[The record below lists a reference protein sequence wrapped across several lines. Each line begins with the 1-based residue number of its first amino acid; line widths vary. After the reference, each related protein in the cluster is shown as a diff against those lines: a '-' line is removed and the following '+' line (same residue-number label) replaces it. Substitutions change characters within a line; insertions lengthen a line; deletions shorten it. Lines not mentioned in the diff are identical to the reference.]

1 MLFYKKTDYNYQIF
15 QIKIEENQTNI
26 LKFSFLSYN
35 KNNIIK
41 RPSSFTKI
49 ITKNNETNHYETQR
63 MYIEIIKKIC
73 DLLKIKHQINFDN
86 PPFNIILY
94 IHTESD
100 FSIDDDLNEFTPLY
114 NKKNFL
120 YLGKDF
126 EVNDKNYTKFLNNDK
141 NVTNVNNVS
150 NIFSFKSVSVV
161 TNNKMENSFNKEN
174 KFKRKIKNKNLLRS
188 LIKNTEN
195 LYDNFYGNII
205 NQGIINNNDK
215 ENFFLSNKK
224 KFLNQP
230 KNLMNQFYE
239 SKSFNMK
246 ERNDF
251 LSKNSLYSI
260 NNKNFNND
268 NNNDNYN
275 NNEHYFEED
284 ILLYNK
290 DKKLI
295 DEMNDFINNGENEN
309 IFKKC
314 FN

>member
-100 FSIDDDLNEFTPLY
+100 FSIDDNLNEFTPLY

-215 ENFFLSNKK
+215 ENFF
-224 KFLNQP
+224 
-230 KNLMNQFYE
+230 
-239 SKSFNMK
+239 
-246 ERNDF
+246 
-251 LSKNSLYSI
+251 
-260 NNKNFNND
+260 
-268 NNNDNYN
+268 
-275 NNEHYFEED
+275 
-284 ILLYNK
+284 
-290 DKKLI
+290 
-295 DEMNDFINNGENEN
+295 
-309 IFKKC
+309 
-314 FN
+314 